1 MERMLDVGSGPP
13 LVLIPGIQGRWEW
26 MKPSIDVLARQYRVI
41 TMSLPGEPGV
51 ETPFDEK
58 ADFDVFVRYVDRV
71 LDTAGVADAV
81 ICGVS
86 FGGLVALRYA
96 ATRSHRVRGLILVST
111 PGPRWKLK
119 PPLARYA
126 RWPTLSSPLFALG
139 AARRCWRELRAIH
152 PDPRT
157 RLNALVTTTWRVA
170 NAPAIPYR
178 MSRRA
183 RLAERQNFEAD
194 CAGVTAPTLVVTGE
208 RELDQV
214 VPSDET
220 MLYLTLIP
228 GAQFELFERTGHLG
242 TVLAPERFATIIS
255 KFLNG

>member
-1 MERMLDVGSGPP
+1 
-13 LVLIPGIQGRWEW
+13 

-41 TMSLPGEPGV
+41 TTSLPGEPGV
-51 ETPFDEK
+51 DTPFEEG
-58 ADFDVFVRYVDRV
+58 ADFDLFVRHVDRV
-71 LDTAGVADAV
+71 LDAARVSDAV

-96 ATRSHRVRGLILVST
+96 ARRGDRVRGLILVST
-111 PGPRWKLK
+111 PGPRWKLQ
-119 PPLARYA
+119 PHMARYA
-126 RWPTLSSPLFALG
+126 RWPTLSIPLFALG
-139 AARRCWRELRAIH
+139 AARRCWRELRVIH
-152 PDPRT
+152 PERRA
-157 RLNALVTTTWRVA
+157 RLNALAATTWRVA

-183 RLAERQNFEAD
+183 RLAERQDFEAD
-194 CAGVTAPTLVVTGE
+194 CAGVRAPTLVVTGE

-220 MLYLTLIP
+220 MLYLSLIP

-242 TVLAPERFATIIS
+242 TVLAPERFAAIVS
-255 KFLNG
+255 KFLDG

>member
-1 MERMLDVGSGPP
+1 
-13 LVLIPGIQGRWEW
+13 
-26 MKPSIDVLARQYRVI
+26 MKPSIDALARQYRVI
-41 TMSLPGEPGV
+41 AMSLPGEPGV
-51 ETPFDEK
+51 DTPFDKK
-58 ADFDVFVRYVDRV
+58 ADFDVFVGYVDRV
-71 LDTAGVADAV
+71 LDEAGVSEAV

-96 ATRSHRVRGLILVST
+96 AKRSHRVRGLILVST
-111 PGPRWKLK
+111 PGPRWKLR
-119 PPLARYA
+119 PQLARYA

-139 AARRCWRELRAIH
+139 AARRCMRELRAIH
-152 PDPRT
+152 PDRRA
-157 RLNALVTTTWRVA
+157 RLNALVATTWLVA

-208 RELDQV
+208 RDLDHV

-220 MLYLTLIP
+220 LVYLTLIP

-242 TVLAPERFATIIS
+242 TVLAPERFAAIVS